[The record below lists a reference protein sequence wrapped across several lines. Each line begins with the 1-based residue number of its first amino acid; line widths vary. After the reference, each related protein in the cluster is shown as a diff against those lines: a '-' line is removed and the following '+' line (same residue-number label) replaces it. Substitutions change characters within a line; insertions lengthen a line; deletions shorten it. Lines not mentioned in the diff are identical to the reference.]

1 MSAILDRIAGQT
13 IPRAFLD
20 TVAARGDAVALRW
33 KDGDDWQEMTFA
45 EYRDLVA
52 RAAAGLRALG
62 VNPWQPA
69 LLPARHTSDHSFR
82 DTVLP
87 VT

>member
-52 RAAAGLRALG
+52 RAAAGRG
-62 VNPWQPA
+62 RGQ
-69 LLPARHTSDHSFR
+69 
-82 DTVLP
+82 
-87 VT
+87 

>member
-52 RAAAGLRALG
+52 RAAAGLGLSEE
-62 VNPWQPA
+62 QFQA
-69 LLPARHTSDHSFR
+69 LLGQLSFGDR
-82 DTVLP
+82 P
-87 VT
+87 